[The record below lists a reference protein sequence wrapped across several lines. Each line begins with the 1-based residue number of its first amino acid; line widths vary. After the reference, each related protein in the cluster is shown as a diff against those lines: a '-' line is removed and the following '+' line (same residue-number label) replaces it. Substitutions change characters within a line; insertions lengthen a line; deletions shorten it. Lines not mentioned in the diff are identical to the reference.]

1 VKVLTKRLGEV
12 AADLFHDSANLRYE
26 DIRASYYED
35 YVMQRRRSLR
45 RNAAGEP
52 HMDKM
57 ARLDKFFEGRRVREI
72 DAALLRAFI
81 LNEQKRGCPIP
92 RSTVA

>member
-1 VKVLTKRLGEV
+1 
-12 AADLFHDSANLRYE
+12 
-26 DIRASYYED
+26 
-35 YVMQRRRSLR
+35 
-45 RNAAGEP
+45 
-52 HMDKM
+52 MDKM